1 MNIPALLLP
10 LLVIGTT
17 NLVAQPSHPTDRLYV
32 GTYSTRG
39 SEGIYVVEL
48 DRQTGELKQTGSAKN
63 DQNPS
68 FLALH
73 PTKRFLYA
81 GNEASKGLNA
91 VVAYTIDPK
100 TGNLTLLNQQPAQ
113 GGGPCYISL
122 DKTGKL
128 AFTAAYGGGAFNAFP
143 IGANGQLG
151 ASVKADMYHG
161 SNPNNPRQDAPHAHS
176 ATVSPDGKTVYVCDL
191 GNDRVY
197 QYAVDATAKTPVLP
211 VNPPFVTVKAESG
224 PRHMAISA
232 NGKFAYLVEELTS
245 SVAVFSRDTKT
256 GNLTL
261 TQDGVNTLPADF
273 TGKSKN
279 TSADI
284 HLDPSGRFL
293 YQSNRGHDALAVL
306 QVGNDGKLTLL
317 GHTPTGGKTPRNF
330 WMDPRGEFIIV
341 ANQTTDNLV
350 SFRRDAKTGML
361 TPTGHELKIP
371 APVCVISGQ

>member
-1 MNIPALLLP
+1 MNIPAFLLP
-10 LLVIGTT
+10 LLLIGTT
-17 NLVAQPSHPTDRLYV
+17 VGLAQSSRSIDRLYV
-32 GTYSTRG
+32 GTYSMRG
-39 SEGIYVVEL
+39 SDGIYVVEL
-48 DRQTGELKQTGSAKN
+48 DRQTGELRQTGSAKN

-73 PTKRFLYA
+73 PNKRFLYA

-91 VVAYTIDPK
+91 VTAYAIDAK

-128 AFTAAYGGGAFNAFP
+128 AFTAAYGGGAFNAFTVSSD
-143 IGANGQLG
+143 GQLG
-151 ASVKADMYHG
+151 SSIKTEMYHG
-161 SNPNNPRQDAPHAHS
+161 SNAANPRQDAPHAHS
-176 ATVSPDGKTVYVCDL
+176 ATVSPDGKSVYVCDL

-197 QYAVDATAKTPVLP
+197 QYAIDAAAKMPVMP

-232 NGKFAYLVEELTS
+232 NGKFAYLVEELAS

-261 TQDGVNTLPADF
+261 LQDRVQTLPADF
-273 TGKSKN
+273 TGRSKN

-284 HLDPSGRFL
+284 HLDPSGHFL

-306 QVGNDGKLTLL
+306 RVEKDGKLTLL

-330 WMDPRGEFIIV
+330 WMDPRGEFVIV

-361 TPTGHELKIP
+361 SPTGHELKIP
-371 APVCVISGQ
+371 APVCVISAQ

>member
-1 MNIPALLLP
+1 MNIPTLLLS

-17 NLVAQPSHPTDRLYV
+17 ADMAQSTSSTDKLYI

-48 DRQTGELKQTGSAKN
+48 NRQTGELRQTGSAKN

-73 PTKRFLYA
+73 PNKRFLYA

-91 VVAYTIDPK
+91 VSAYTIDAK

-122 DKTGKL
+122 DKTGKF
-128 AFTAAYGGGAFNAFP
+128 AFTAAYGGGAFNTFP
-143 IGANGQLG
+143 VGTDGQLG
-151 ASVKADMYHG
+151 ASIKTEMYHG
-161 SNPNNPRQDAPHAHS
+161 SNPANPRQDAPHAHS
-176 ATVSPDGKTVYVCDL
+176 ATVSPDGKSVYVCDL

-197 QYAVDATAKTPVLP
+197 QYAIDPAAKIPVQPLKT
-211 VNPPFVTVKAESG
+211 PFVTVKAESG

-232 NGKFAYLVEELTS
+232 NGKFVYLVEELSS

-256 GNLTL
+256 GNLTMI
-261 TQDGVNTLPADF
+261 QEAVHTLPADF
-273 TGKSKN
+273 TGKN

-284 HLDPSGRFL
+284 HLDPSGRYL
-293 YQSNRGHDALAVL
+293 YQSNRGHNALAVL
-306 QVGNDGKLTLL
+306 QVGVDGKLTLV

-341 ANQTTDNLV
+341 ANQETDNLV
-350 SFRRDAKTGML
+350 SFRRDSKTGLL

-371 APVCVISGQ
+371 APVCVISAQ

>member
-1 MNIPALLLP
+1 MNIPTLLLSI
-10 LLVIGTT
+10 LVIGTT
-17 NLVAQPSHPTDRLYV
+17 NLAAQPSHPKDRLYI
-32 GTYSTRG
+32 GTYSIRG

-63 DQNPS
+63 NQNPS

-73 PTKRFLYA
+73 PNRRFLYA

-91 VVAYTIDPK
+91 VVAYAIDSK
-100 TGNLTLLNQQPAQ
+100 TGSLTLLNEQPAQ

-128 AFTAAYGGGAFNAFP
+128 AFTAAYGGGAFNAFAV
-143 IGANGQLG
+143 GADGQLG
-151 ASVKADMYHG
+151 ASVKTEMYHG

-197 QYAVDATAKTPVLP
+197 QYAINSGAKTPVQPLEK
-211 VNPPFVTVKAESG
+211 PFVTVKAESG

-232 NGKFAYLVEELTS
+232 NGKFAYLAEELSS
-245 SVAVFSRDTKT
+245 SVAVFSRDTRT

-261 TQDGVNTLPADF
+261 IQEAVHTLPADF
-273 TGKSKN
+273 TGKN

-284 HLDPSGRFL
+284 HLDPSGHFL

-306 QVGNDGKLTLL
+306 QVGNDGRLTLL
-317 GHTPTGGKTPRNF
+317 GHTPAGGKTPRNF
-330 WMDPRGEFIIV
+330 WMDPRGEFVIV
-341 ANQTTDNLV
+341 ANQETDNLV
-350 SFRRDAKTGML
+350 SFRRNAKTGML

-371 APVCVISGQ
+371 APVCIISGQ

>member
-1 MNIPALLLP
+1 M
-10 LLVIGTT
+10 
-17 NLVAQPSHPTDRLYV
+17 AQSTPPTDRLYV

-48 DRQTGELKQTGSAKN
+48 NRQTGELRQTGSAKN
-63 DQNPS
+63 DLNPS

-81 GNEASKGLNA
+81 GNEGSKGLNA
-91 VVAYTIDPK
+91 VAAYAINAK

-128 AFTAAYGGGAFNAFP
+128 AFTAAYGGGAFNAFAVEADGK
-143 IGANGQLG
+143 IGP
-151 ASVKADMYHG
+151 SVKAEMYHG
-161 SNPNNPRQDAPHAHS
+161 SNAANPRQDAPHAHS

-197 QYAVDATAKTPVLP
+197 QYAIDASSKTPVTPL
-211 VNPPFVTVKAESG
+211 NPAFVTVKAESG

-232 NGKFAYLVEELTS
+232 NGKFAYLVEELSS
-245 SVAVFSRDTKT
+245 SVATFSRNTKT

-261 TQDGVNTLPADF
+261 LQDGVQTLPVSF
-273 TGKSKN
+273 TGRSKN

-293 YQSNRGHDALAVL
+293 YQSNRGLDALSVL
-306 QVGNDGKLTLL
+306 QVEADGKLTLL

-341 ANQTTDNLV
+341 ANQMTDNLV
-350 SFRRDAKTGML
+350 SFRRDAKTGLL

-371 APVCVISGQ
+371 SPVCVISGQ